1 MSQTAMPHTDNTQAG
16 NDLPGSPLEKMLHSA
31 RALGLLPA
39 NAQPPADPGR
49 PWPVVLLTLLGA
61 WLATLPV
68 LAIFALFAGRWLLDG
83 AGTYVVGAL
92 AMSGAVALLRVQGL
106 ALFLEQI
113 AIPALFT
120 GGWLLGFAL
129 VRDGPHLLAAAT
141 LLLITGTGVVGWLV
155 ARALGMEPKTLVP
168 PMMFNNCGNLGLPL
182 AVLAFGETALAPAVV
197 MFLVSNLLHF
207 SFGAWLL
214 DHRTRLLTL
223 WRSPVILATL
233 AGLAVGLAGVTVWPP
248 LLMSVKM
255 VGDISIPLM
264 LFALG
269 ARLADS
275 KITAVGVGLLGAALR
290 PIVGLGLAWAVLQV
304 LDLPAREQA
313 LVLVFG
319 ALPPAVLNYMFAE
332 RYQQEPDK
340 VASMVLIGNVA
351 AVVFLPIALALAL
364 D

>member
-1 MSQTAMPHTDNTQAG
+1 
-16 NDLPGSPLEKMLHSA
+16 MLLRIVA
-31 RALGLLPA
+31 ILFPMFAITALGFWVGRRSRPDLSHA
-39 NAQPPADPGR
+39 NQLNMD
-49 PWPVVLLTLLGA
+49 VFV
-61 WLATLPV
+61 
-68 LAIFALFAGRWLLDG
+68 
-83 AGTYVVGAL
+83 
-92 AMSGAVALLRVQGL
+92 
-106 ALFLEQI
+106 
-113 AIPALFT
+113 PALV
-120 GGWLLGFAL
+120 FAAMVSKDFRL
-129 VRDGPHLLAAAT
+129 TEYLPLAGAAAFMM
-141 LLLITGTGVVGWLV
+141 LGSGVVGWL
-155 ARALGMEPKTLVP
+155 AAKALGMQPKTLVP

-364 D
+364 G